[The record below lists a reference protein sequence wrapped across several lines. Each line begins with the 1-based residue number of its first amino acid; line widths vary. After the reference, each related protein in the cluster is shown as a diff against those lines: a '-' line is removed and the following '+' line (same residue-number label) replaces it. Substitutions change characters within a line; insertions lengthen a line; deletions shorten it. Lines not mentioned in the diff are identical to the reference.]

1 MGETAARILLVE
13 DNDLVRDHVNAQ
25 LQGLGYAVTTV
36 RNGVEAL
43 AALRADPGFDLLF
56 TDVVMPGGM
65 SGRDLAEQVRQ
76 LRPNLPV
83 LLTSGYFDR
92 GAVAAAAG
100 HELPMLQKPYGF
112 QDLAQK
118 VRAALAQSPP
128 RSSG

>member
-1 MGETAARILLVE
+1 MGEAAARILLVE

-36 RNGVEAL
+36 RNGAEAL
-43 AALRADPGFDLLF
+43 AALLADPGFDLLF

-65 SGRDLAEQVRQ
+65 SGRDLAEQIRQ

-92 GAVAAAAG
+92 GAGGGVRDW
-100 HELPMLQKPYGF
+100 PMLQKPYGF

-118 VRAALAQSPP
+118 VSAAMANAPP

>member
-36 RNGVEAL
+36 RNGAEAL

-65 SGRDLAEQVRQ
+65 SGRDLAEQIRQ

-92 GAVAAAAG
+92 GTGGGVRD
-100 HELPMLQKPYGF
+100 LPMLQKPYGF

-118 VRAALAQSPP
+118 VSAALATAPP